1 MALQLSFSV
10 TDKCTTILLKGSLNE
25 YSSALDG
32 VEVNPNFDL
41 SIDLKD
47 LQAINSLGIR
57 NFHNFI
63 QRVRCQRLKLFYCP
77 RVFVNQLNMVEGF
90 LPDKAEIESFFV
102 PYFSEQSGED
112 AQVLFTKFLEYKKV
126 KDKIVLSIPEMQ
138 DSQGNRMD
146 LDVFKDQY
154 FRFLDKYY

>member
-10 TDKCTTILLKGSLNE
+10 SDKCTTILLKGSLNE